1 MLSPG
6 HGDEAFA
13 GIFGKR
19 SFADLLLF
27 NGHPFP
33 RYRSADVNVAAVNA
47 MRLEPPRT
55 TPASASAAIAVPAA
69 PRRGCPRAG
78 QQHGAG
84 GDTQYE
90 QQRQPAMESGTRN
103 GRFVSGCTRRSLIS
117 ANCTP
122 MNTVR
127 MPSEDTLAVAFTS
140 PKGNKAQALT
150 NSASAATHVV
160 LHRCEKRAVAQ
171 AAIRRGP
178 WRAAG
183 D

>member
-1 MLSPG
+1 MNSSDG
-6 HGDEAFA
+6 
-13 GIFGKR
+13 
-19 SFADLLLF
+19 S
-27 NGHPFP
+27 
-33 RYRSADVNVAAVNA
+33 VN
-47 MRLEPPRT
+47 
-55 TPASASAAIAVPAA
+55 ASAAPALHEQ
-69 PRRGCPRAG
+69 PRDEDARDDQPGVQWQAG

-90 QQRQPAMESGTRN
+90 QQLQPAMESGTRN

-140 PKGNKAQALT
+140 PKGNKAQAPT